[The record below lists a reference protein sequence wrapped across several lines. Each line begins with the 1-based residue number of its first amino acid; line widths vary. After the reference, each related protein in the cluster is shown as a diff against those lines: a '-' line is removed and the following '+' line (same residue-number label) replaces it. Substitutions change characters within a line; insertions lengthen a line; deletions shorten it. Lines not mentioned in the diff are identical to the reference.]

1 MSIYRNDIY
10 RNNDLSMTESGNEK
24 LGRRHVL
31 PQINVLQEEHKHQR
45 KAVPANLP
53 LPRTLTWAE
62 SLPPDIRPTALLR
75 RYARIANLI
84 AATWPDAKAFETY
97 MESLLT
103 DKRGGCRQGFPVD
116 VLRELTTLALHHSQ
130 NLFDRKG

>member
-10 RNNDLSMTESGNEK
+10 RKNDVFMTVSGKER

-31 PQINVLQEEHKHQR
+31 PQIDILQEEHKHQR
-45 KAVPANLP
+45 KAAPVSTP

-62 SLPPDIRPTALLR
+62 SLPPDIRPTALLH

-84 AATWPDAKAFETY
+84 AATWPDAKAFERY

-103 DKRGGCRQGFPVD
+103 DKRGGSRQGFPVD

-130 NLFDRKG
+130 NLLGRKA